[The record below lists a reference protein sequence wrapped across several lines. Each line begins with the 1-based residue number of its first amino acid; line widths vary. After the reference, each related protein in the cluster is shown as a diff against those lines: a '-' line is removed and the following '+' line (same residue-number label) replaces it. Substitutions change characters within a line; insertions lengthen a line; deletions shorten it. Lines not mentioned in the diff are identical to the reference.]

1 VLHLKKGGDIVK
13 KFLMFFL
20 AVVGIF
26 LINACVTKPA
36 PEYELVTNVGNGSVL
51 PPEAMIQ
58 VSLKDVKTGKEV
70 SSTLK
75 VTKDGKDILS
85 ESSTKHSFVAED
97 EGSYKLVITPV
108 GETSGSKALTF
119 KVAALEREVYLD
131 GGPIVYD
138 YIPADILAKE
148 EDILIRFYKY
158 EDVTIPGTT
167 EAYSERK
174 RLNLVDRNGDGL
186 YDAWETLP
194 ATDSGNHKWYQVPY
208 IVASSYG
215 RTYVINFFE
224 YSEDAIRVWYKV
236 GTRQAYLTLATVG
249 FKLNQDYARYVQP
262 VSQSPSS
269 LDKFRLHERY
279 NSDTKPV
286 FYLTASTDTINAGDK
301 VTVYVQAENVADFA
315 KLYDVRYMQLSV
327 KHSKEL
333 ELSSVKFNNFMQGLK
348 DIGTY
353 KKNDESIVLYKAFL
367 TGSDETQPAT
377 TTFATLEFTVKEA
390 TPTSVQLVYEGW
402 WNTYGDYP
410 DKPNP
415 VFKDTSN
422 SNVDG
427 FIIDN
432 QPIEFVIPGSPS
444 EGGAR
449 K

>member
-1 VLHLKKGGDIVK
+1 MK

-20 AVVGIF
+20 AVVGILF
-26 LINACVTKPA
+26 ISACVTKPA

-51 PPEAMIQ
+51 PPKAMVQ

-70 SSTLK
+70 ASTLK
-75 VTKDGKDILS
+75 VSKDGKDILS

-97 EGSYKLVITPV
+97 EGSYKLLITPV
-108 GETSGSKALTF
+108 GETSGSKTLTF
-119 KVAALEREVYLD
+119 KVTALEREVYLD

-138 YIPADILAKE
+138 RIPADILAKAE
-148 EDILIRFYKY
+148 NILIRFYKY

-167 EAYSERK
+167 ETYSERK
-174 RLNLVDRNGDGL
+174 RLNLVDTNEDGV

-194 ATDSGNHKWYQVPY
+194 ATDSGNHQWYEIPY
-208 IVASSYG
+208 TVTSSG
-215 RTYVINFFE
+215 GTYVINFFE
-224 YSEDAIRVWYKV
+224 YTEDAIRVWYKV
-236 GTRQAYLTLATVG
+236 GNRQAYLTLATVG
-249 FKLNQDYARYVQP
+249 FKLNQDYARYVEP
-262 VSQSPSS
+262 AISQSPYS
-269 LDKFRLHERY
+269 LDKFTLHERY
-279 NSDTKPV
+279 SSDTKPV

-333 ELSSVKFNNFMQGLK
+333 ELSSVKFSNFMQDLK

-353 KKNDESIVLYKAFL
+353 KKNDESVVLYKAFL

-390 TPTSVQLVYEGW
+390 TPTSIQLVYEGW
-402 WNTYGDYP
+402 WDTYSDYP

-427 FIIDN
+427 FIIDH
-432 QPIEFVIPGSPS
+432 QPVEFVTPELPS
-444 EGGAR
+444 EGGVR
-449 K
+449 R

>member
-1 VLHLKKGGDIVK
+1 MK

-36 PEYELVTNVGNGSVL
+36 PEYGLVSNIADGQTL
-51 PPEAMIQ
+51 PPKAMIQ

-75 VTKDGKDILS
+75 VSKDGKEILNTS
-85 ESSTKHSFVAED
+85 GVKHNFAAED
-97 EGSYKLVITPV
+97 EGTYVVTVVPKDGS
-108 GETSGSKALTF
+108 SGSKTLTF
-119 KVAALEREVYLD
+119 KVTALEREVYLD
-131 GGPIVYD
+131 GGPILYD
-138 YIPADILAKE
+138 YIPADILAKA

-167 EAYSERK
+167 ETYSERK
-174 RLNLVDRNGDGL
+174 RLNLVDKNEDGL

-194 ATDSGNHKWYQVPY
+194 ATDSLNHQWNEVLYSFPYGNSIFTIY
-208 IVASSYG
+208 
-215 RTYVINFFE
+215 FFE
-224 YSEDAIRVWYKV
+224 YAEDHITAWYL
-236 GTRQAYLTLATVG
+236 GTSGTFTGYLFPMDFAEVG
-249 FKLNQDYARYVQP
+249 FDLNRNYARYVQANT
-262 VSQSPSS
+262 SDSPYS
-269 LDKFRLHERY
+269 LDQFTLHERY
-279 NSDTKPV
+279 NSNTKPV
-286 FYLTASTDTINAGDK
+286 FYLTASTDTVNTGDK

-315 KLYDVRYMQLSV
+315 KLYDVRYMQLSI

-333 ELSSVKFNNFMQGLK
+333 ELSSVKFSNFMQDLK

-402 WNTYGDYP
+402 WDTYSNYP

>member
-1 VLHLKKGGDIVK
+1 MK

-20 AVVGIF
+20 VVVGILF
-26 LINACVTKPA
+26 ISACVTKPA
-36 PEYELVTNVGNGSVL
+36 PEYELVTNVGNGGVL
-51 PPEAMIQ
+51 PPKAMIQ

-70 SSTLK
+70 ASTLK
-75 VTKDGKDILS
+75 VTKDGKEILNTS
-85 ESSTKHSFVAED
+85 GVKHNFAAED
-97 EGSYKLVITPV
+97 EGTYVVTVVPKDGS
-108 GETSGSKALTF
+108 SGSKTLTF
-119 KVAALEREVYLD
+119 KVTALEKEVYLD
-131 GGPIVYD
+131 GGTILYD
-138 YIPADILAKE
+138 YIPSNILAKKE
-148 EDILIRFYKY
+148 NILLRFYKY

-167 EAYSERK
+167 ETYSERK
-174 RLNLVDRNGDGL
+174 RLNLVDTNEDGL

-194 ATDSGNHKWYQVPY
+194 ATDSGNHKWYEFPY
-208 IVASSYG
+208 SVSYG
-215 RTYVINFFE
+215 DTILTIYFFE
-224 YSEDAIRVWYKV
+224 YAEDHIIPWYL
-236 GTRQAYLTLATVG
+236 GTSGTYKGYLFTMDFAEVG
-249 FKLNQDYARYVQP
+249 FDLNKSYARYVQP
-262 VSQSPSS
+262 KTSGSPYS
-269 LDKFRLHERY
+269 LNQFTLHERY

-427 FIIDN
+427 FIIDH
-432 QPIEFVIPGSPS
+432 QPIEFVTPGLLS
-444 EGGAR
+444 EGGAD